1 MGVDLTFDASRA
13 GGCLASEPNA
23 STYLSKAAADGKM
36 GTRRPA
42 VPAAELMKQPAARAA
57 PAAATDVRVRAAT
70 HAAKKSASAGRV
82 WLREKQQR
90 VGQSRQRR
98 PGEVCSETKE
108 GARTAA
114 GEATATARR
123 DTRDVCHG
131 SKVAGSRDAASS
143 SPAQQPIPEGTP
155 STRWPKQPSD
165 HGLFEL

>member
-1 MGVDLTFDASRA
+1 MDGWMRNVLLVYGMRII
-13 GGCLASEPNA
+13 L
-23 STYLSKAAADGKM
+23 STYACLPFAFHQGARTAREERPQSWGRWGRRGGSPCRRRRCSAAAAL
-36 GTRRPA
+36 A
-42 VPAAELMKQPAARAA
+42 VRSM
-57 PAAATDVRVRAAT
+57 
-70 HAAKKSASAGRV
+70 
-82 WLREKQQR
+82 R

-114 GEATATARR
+114 GEATATAKR
-123 DTRDVCHG
+123 DTRDVCHD